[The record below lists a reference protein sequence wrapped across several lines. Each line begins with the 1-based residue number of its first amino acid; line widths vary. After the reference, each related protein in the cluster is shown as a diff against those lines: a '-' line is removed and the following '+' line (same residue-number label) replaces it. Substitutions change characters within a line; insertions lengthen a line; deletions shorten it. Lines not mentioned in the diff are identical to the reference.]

1 MLNIFS
7 SYFFLIKSKRIKLP
21 GHVAALIVDVGN
33 TYKIL
38 VGEPEE
44 TILLKFTSSKFGV
57 RLCTEF
63 NWPSVG
69 TEGGFS

>member
-1 MLNIFS
+1 
-7 SYFFLIKSKRIKLP
+7 LP

-69 TEGGFS
+69 TEGRFS